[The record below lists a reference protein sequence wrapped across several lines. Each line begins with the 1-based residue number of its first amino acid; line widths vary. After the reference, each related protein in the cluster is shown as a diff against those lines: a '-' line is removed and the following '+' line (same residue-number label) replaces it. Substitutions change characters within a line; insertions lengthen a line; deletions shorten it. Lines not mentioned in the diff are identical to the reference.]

1 MKANVNAKNE
11 NKKSVKNYI
20 TLAEYNAAYE
30 LVWGDDYTKRN
41 WTTIKERNVRIEE
54 LRELY
59 GRIMPEVGMG
69 ATEILWSDRRANTI
83 TRVITPN
90 KIAVKQNKTRCK
102 DYYADE
108 YEILDELYG
117 EEDIYTRRRSGRWV
131 MEGQADK
138 YGSVILLIG
147 QQCHSIDPSF

>member
-1 MKANVNAKNE
+1 MKVNVNAKNE
-11 NKKSVKNYI
+11 SKKSVKNYI

-41 WTTIKERNVRIEE
+41 WNTTQELNERAEE

-69 ATEILWSDRRANTI
+69 ATEILWSDRKANTI
-83 TRVITPN
+83 TRVISPD
-90 KIAVKQNKTRCK
+90 KIAVKHNKTRCK
-102 DYYADE
+102 DFFADE

-117 EEDIYTRRRSGRWV
+117 DEDIYTRRRSGRWV
-131 MEGQADK
+131 MEGQADED
-138 YGSVILLIG
+138 GCVILLIG

>member
-11 NKKSVKNYI
+11 SKKSVKNYI

-30 LVWGDDYTKRN
+30 LLWFDVYTKRN
-41 WTTIKERNVRIEE
+41 WTTIQERSLRIEE

-90 KIAVKQNKTRCK
+90 KIAVKHNKTRFK
-102 DYYADE
+102 DFYADE

-117 EEDIYTRRRSGRWV
+117 DEDIYTRRRSGRWV
-131 MEGQADK
+131 MEGQADEF
-138 YGSVILLIG
+138 GCVILLIG

>member
-1 MKANVNAKNE
+1 MKVNVNAKNE
-11 NKKSVKNYI
+11 SKKSVKNYI

-41 WTTIKERNVRIEE
+41 WTTIQERNVRIEE

-69 ATEILWSDRRANTI
+69 ATVILWSVRRANTI

-102 DYYADE
+102 DFYADE
-108 YEILDELYG
+108 DEILDELYG
-117 EEDIYTRRRSGRWV
+117 DEDIYTRRRSGLWV
-131 MEGQADK
+131 MEEQAGK
-138 YGSVILLIG
+138 YGSVIFLIC

>member
-11 NKKSVKNYI
+11 SKKSVKNYI

-41 WTTIKERNVRIEE
+41 WTTIQERRVRIEE

-69 ATEILWSDRRANTI
+69 ATVILWSVRRANTI

-102 DYYADE
+102 DFYADE
-108 YEILDELYG
+108 DEILDELYG
-117 EEDIYTRRRSGRWV
+117 DEDIYTRRRSGRWV

-147 QQCHSIDPSF
+147 QQYHL

>member
-11 NKKSVKNYI
+11 SKKSVKNYI

-30 LVWGDDYTKRN
+30 LVWGEDYTKRN
-41 WTTIKERNVRIEE
+41 RTTNQERNERNEE

-69 ATEILWSDRRANTI
+69 ATVILWSIRRANTI

-102 DYYADE
+102 DFYADE
-108 YEILDELYG
+108 DEILDELYG
-117 EEDIYTRRRSGRWV
+117 DEDIYTRRRSGRWV

-138 YGSVILLIG
+138 DGSVILLIG
-147 QQCHSIDPSF
+147 RQCHS

>member
-11 NKKSVKNYI
+11 SKKSVKNYI

-41 WTTIKERNVRIEE
+41 WTTIQELNERVEE

-69 ATEILWSDRRANTI
+69 ATEIPWSDRRAYTI

-102 DYYADE
+102 DFFADE

-117 EEDIYTRRRSGRWV
+117 DEDIYTRRRSGRWV